1 MNMENTRW
9 VRSARTTT
17 AHRTDNLT
25 VTLNATSWV
34 AVTEGKT
41 VALPVL
47 PLGTFIEKAIEAAD
61 EAYPP
66 APWSIVEGVWR
77 AGAWCVRPDASG
89 WLVEREIGGVPERA
103 SRQTFPSA
111 DRARRW
117 AELRFD
123 RTEVGLRGPKPRAGS
138 KSGAKLPDV
147 RVTEAERHLADS
159 VLESLDMSYAV
170 FVRAALEWAK
180 NHIVDDTTWC
190 VTREEE
196 PKFVR
201 RT

>member
-1 MNMENTRW
+1 MENTRW

-47 PLGTFIEKAIEAAD
+47 PIATFIEKAIEAAD

-66 APWSIVEGVWR
+66 APWSIVEGVWK
-77 AGAWCVRPDASG
+77 AGAWSVRPDASG
-89 WLVEREIGGVPERA
+89 WLVEREIGGEPERA

-180 NHIVDDTTWC
+180 RYVVEERVWG
-190 VTREEE
+190 VTRGEE
-196 PKFVR
+196 PTFTP